1 MVILTGK
8 RTSLAP
14 LAAAS
19 WILLRAWAMFLSLS
33 GVTVIWH
40 NAIIN
45 YTPFINKNK
54 KKEKKHKYLTRERD
68 LPCQQ
73 GEGAK
78 EEQEGPLLVRPRRRR
93 RKPSSLYSYCHCR
106 GGFDFDESNSSYYW
120 CLVWGKILKW
130 EM

>member
-40 NAIIN
+40 NAIRN

-54 KKEKKHKYLTRERD
+54 KKRKKAQIFNERER
-68 LPCQQ
+68 
-73 GEGAK
+73 EI
-78 EEQEGPLLVRPRRRR
+78 
-93 RKPSSLYSYCHCR
+93 
-106 GGFDFDESNSSYYW
+106 
-120 CLVWGKILKW
+120 CLVNRGRGQRKSRRGPCLFGQGGGGGSHHPYTPTATATATAVEDLIL
-130 EM
+130 MSQILLIIGV

>member
-54 KKEKKHKYLTRERD
+54 KKRKKAQIFNERER
-68 LPCQQ
+68 
-73 GEGAK
+73 EI
-78 EEQEGPLLVRPRRRR
+78 
-93 RKPSSLYSYCHCR
+93 
-106 GGFDFDESNSSYYW
+106 
-120 CLVWGKILKW
+120 CLVNRGRGQRKSRRGPCLFGQGGGGGSHHPYTPTATATAVEDLIL
-130 EM
+130 MSQILLIIGV

>member
-33 GVTVIWH
+33 GVTVLWH

-54 KKEKKHKYLTRERD
+54 TKRKKAQIFNERER
-68 LPCQQ
+68 
-73 GEGAK
+73 EI
-78 EEQEGPLLVRPRRRR
+78 
-93 RKPSSLYSYCHCR
+93 
-106 GGFDFDESNSSYYW
+106 
-120 CLVWGKILKW
+120 CLVNRGRGQRKSRRGPCLFGQGGGGGSHHPYTPTATATAVEDLIL
-130 EM
+130 MSQILLIIGV